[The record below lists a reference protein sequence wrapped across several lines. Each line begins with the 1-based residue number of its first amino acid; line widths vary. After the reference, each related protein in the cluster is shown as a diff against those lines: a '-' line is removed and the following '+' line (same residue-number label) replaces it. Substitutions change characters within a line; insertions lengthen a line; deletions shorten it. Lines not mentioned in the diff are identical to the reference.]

1 MSILY
6 VVATPIGN
14 LEDLSPRAKR
24 VLTEVQTIACEDT
37 RRTGMLLSLAGIE
50 RRAAFVSY
58 REGNEDRVG
67 EELLGRLAAGETV
80 ALCTDGGYPGV
91 SDPGFRLV
99 REAVRRGIV
108 VQVVPGACA
117 ATVALVVSGL
127 STSSYTFKGFPP
139 RKPGVLRRFFEEERA
154 AAHTLVLYE
163 SPYRVG
169 KTLAAAL
176 EVLGDR
182 EAAICIE
189 LTKKFERVT
198 RGYLS
203 ALAAQF
209 KGQAIRGEVTLV
221 IAGANPKFQ
230 RDPDAAAAPGDGL
243 DADAVEE
250 PDPVQ
255 DEPMTDGA
263 SAQDRPNTGA

>member
-24 VLTEVQTIACEDT
+24 VLTEVHTIACEDT

-58 REGNEDRVG
+58 REGNEERVG

-108 VQVVPGACA
+108 VQVVPGPCA

-176 EVLGDR
+176 AVLGDR
-182 EAAICIE
+182 EAAVCIE

-203 ALAAQF
+203 ALAKQF
-209 KGQAIRGEVTLV
+209 EGQTIRGEVTLV

-230 RDPDAAAAPGDGL
+230 RDADAAPASGDEPDAA
-243 DADAVEE
+243 EE
-250 PDPVQ
+250 PAEDPDPE
-255 DEPMTDGA
+255 DESTA
-263 SAQDRPNTGA
+263 ADRG